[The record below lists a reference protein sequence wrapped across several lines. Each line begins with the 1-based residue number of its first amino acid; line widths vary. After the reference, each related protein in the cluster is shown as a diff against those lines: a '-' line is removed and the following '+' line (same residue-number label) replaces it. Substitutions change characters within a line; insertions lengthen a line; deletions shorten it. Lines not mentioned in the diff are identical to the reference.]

1 MFTSKLLPRR
11 EASIP
16 KAVGESSPE
25 LGTPDVALMEH
36 TVPTRPTPPPSQ
48 SATCW
53 CPLLLPLLP
62 GSPRTS
68 HSCPR
73 SAAVL
78 PAMEAHTS
86 VLPRA
91 WGGEGR
97 ELLVL
102 GCGSY
107 QAVGHAEFSSGRP
120 PDPRSRC
127 FNRSLGPGGASSCV
141 SVPLVPPLPGGVSWE
156 QSQLFLFKQ
165 LRGIEDL
172 CDTHWLSPDL
182 TCLLWGLAPEGD
194 F

>member
-1 MFTSKLLPRR
+1 MEGLSTFPDSPDVGVCSSCDPGGNRIVPINLCSGLFICIRYLLKPDFLNQAPVYPEPTLLSACCAHILGREFQVHCVFTSKPLPRR

-25 LGTPDVALMEH
+25 LGTPDVALLEH

-48 SATCW
+48 SAACW

-78 PAMEAHTS
+78 PTMEAHTS

-102 GCGSY
+102 GRGSY
-107 QAVGHAEFSSGRP
+107 QVVG
-120 PDPRSRC
+120 PR
-127 FNRSLGPGGASSCV
+127 
-141 SVPLVPPLPGGVSWE
+141 
-156 QSQLFLFKQ
+156 
-165 LRGIEDL
+165 
-172 CDTHWLSPDL
+172 
-182 TCLLWGLAPEGD
+182 
-194 F
+194 